1 MMTQFVMET
10 DRINFV
16 ATAAVK
22 VGDIV
27 EVGKLQGDALTD
39 NAKGEFGA
47 VKLTGLFKVEA
58 NKSETYAVGDLVQF
72 LTDKAVKTG
81 GKVLGMAV
89 EPKTA
94 TQETVTVMLLQP
106 TA

>member
-1 MMTQFVMET
+1 M
-10 DRINFV
+10 
-16 ATAAVK
+16 A
-22 VGDIV
+22 
-27 EVGKLQGDALTD
+27 
-39 NAKGEFGA
+39 
-47 VKLTGLFKVEA
+47 A

>member
-1 MMTQFVMET
+1 MMTQFVMDT
-10 DRINFV
+10 DRINFI
-16 ATAAVK
+16 ATAPVK

-27 EVGKLQGDALTD
+27 EVGKLHGVAITD
-39 NAKGEFGA
+39 IAKGEVGA
-47 VKLTGLFKVEA
+47 VKVTGVFKVAA
-58 NKSETYAVGDLVQF
+58 NKADTYAVGDLVQF

>member
-1 MMTQFVMET
+1 MAKFVYET
-10 DRINFV
+10 DRINYV
-16 ATAAVK
+16 ATADVK
-22 VGDIV
+22 AGDIV
-27 EVGKLQGDALTD
+27 EVGKLHGVALTD
-39 NAKGEFGA
+39 IAKGEVGA
-47 VKLTGLFKVEA
+47 IKVTGVFEVAA
-58 NKSETYAVGDLVQF
+58 NKSETYDVGDLVQF

>member
-1 MMTQFVMET
+1 MMTQFVMDT
-10 DRINFV
+10 DRINFT
-16 ATAAVK
+16 ATAPVK

-27 EVGKLQGDALTD
+27 EVGKLHGVALTD
-39 NAKGEFGA
+39 IAKGEVGT
-47 VKLTGLFKVEA
+47 VKVTGVFKVAA
-58 NKSETYAVGDLVQF
+58 NKADTYAVGDLVQF

>member
-10 DRINFV
+10 DRINFT

-27 EVGKLQGDALTD
+27 EVGKLHGVALTD
-39 NAKGEFGA
+39 IAKGEVGA
-47 VKLTGLFKVEA
+47 VKVTGVFKVVA
-58 NKSETYAVGDLVQF
+58 NKADTVGDLVQF

>member
-1 MMTQFVMET
+1 M
-10 DRINFV
+10 
-16 ATAAVK
+16 A
-22 VGDIV
+22 
-27 EVGKLQGDALTD
+27 
-39 NAKGEFGA
+39 
-47 VKLTGLFKVEA
+47 A
-58 NKSETYAVGDLVQF
+58 NKADTYAVGDLVQF